1 MFLNL
6 SIYLHKILPIFLL
19 PTGITLLLILAG
31 LLFRRRWVIWIGLV
45 FLWVCS
51 SSVLSNLAIRSV
63 EGWSERGLAINSLNA
78 DVIVVLSSGR
88 VLAPGTAEVSEWGD
102 PDRFYGG
109 IELFKA
115 GKAPL
120 LIFTGGWSP
129 WEPEAKLEG
138 KILAQYAKEAG
149 VPEKN
154 ILVTALV
161 VNTAE
166 EANAVMALLSQN
178 QMITKAIDRKRSSPS
193 FKVLLVTSAFHMAR
207 AQELFEQAGLQVIP
221 FPVDFRV
228 SADTELTLAS
238 FLPSANAL
246 SHTEMAWREFYG
258 RLYYWL
264 LKST

>member
-1 MFLNL
+1 M
-6 SIYLHKILPIFLL
+6 
-19 PTGITLLLILAG
+19 
-31 LLFRRRWVIWIGLV
+31 
-45 FLWVCS
+45 
-51 SSVLSNLAIRSV
+51 
-63 EGWSERGLAINSLNA
+63 
-78 DVIVVLSSGR
+78 
-88 VLAPGTAEVSEWGD
+88 
-102 PDRFYGG
+102 
-109 IELFKA
+109 
-115 GKAPL
+115 
-120 LIFTGGWSP
+120 
-129 WEPEAKLEG
+129 
-138 KILAQYAKEAG
+138 AQYAKEAG

-166 EANAVMALLSQN
+166 EANAVMARLSQN

-193 FKVLLVTSAFHMAR
+193 FKVLLVTSAFHMAS

-221 FPVDFRV
+221 FPGDFRV

>member
-1 MFLNL
+1 MFSHL

-31 LLFRRRWVIWIGLV
+31 VLFRRRWVMWIALV

-51 SSVLSNLAIRSV
+51 TPIFSNLAIRSA
-63 EGWSERGLAINSLNA
+63 EGWAERDLAINSQKA

-88 VLAPGTAEVSEWGD
+88 VLAPGAAKVSEWGD

-120 LIFTGGWSP
+120 LFFTGGWSP
-129 WEPEAKLEG
+129 WEPEAQLEG
-138 KILAQYAKEAG
+138 KILTRYAIEAG
-149 VPEKN
+149 ISEKN
-154 ILVTALV
+154 ILVTASV

-166 EANAVMALLSQN
+166 EANAVMALLNQN
-178 QMITKAIDRKRSSPS
+178 QMITKEIDGKRSSAS
-193 FKVLLVTSAFHMAR
+193 LKVLLVTSAFHMAR
-207 AQELFEQAGLQVIP
+207 AEKLFEQAGFQVVP
-221 FPVDFRV
+221 FPVDFKV
-228 SADTELTLAS
+228 SAGNELTLLS

-246 SHTEMAWREFYG
+246 SQTEMAWREFYG

-264 LKST
+264 LRLS